1 MEFSQRIR
9 REAMTTP
16 VRSEATA
23 RIASDADWYET
34 HGQGD

>member
-9 REAMTTP
+9 REAVTTP
-16 VRSEATA
+16 ERTDATVRTV
-23 RIASDADWYET
+23 RDADWYET

>member
-9 REAMTTP
+9 RQTSTTKARDEAADM
-16 VRSEATA
+16 R
-23 RIASDADWYET
+23 DGDWYET